1 MNEEERQH
9 SLERSLSQLAH
20 DINIDKFMLMEYLGP
35 IVDGCCAALNV
46 SLDKAR
52 DLHKMSDSE
61 FEEYMSM
68 SAGSFKDISFCF
80 RTTDVQ
86 EQYSLV
92 FDRGRVKVFDECIE
106 PDAVIT
112 STFEHL
118 AKVLDADPNVSVI
131 ESLGSTVSVSGLDST
146 DVVQALGFLCYPTLL
161 RMARSGVDPSSLMS
175 DDADSIILAAASD
188 MVTKIIKKW
197 IDTLSEAMD
206 EHS

>member
-1 MNEEERQH
+1 LTKEEHQH

-35 IVDGCCAALNV
+35 VVDGCCAALNV

-68 SAGSFKDISFCF
+68 STGSFKDISFCF
-80 RTTDVQ
+80 RTTDTG
-86 EQYSLV
+86 EAHSLA
-92 FDRGRVKVFDECIE
+92 FDRGRVAVFDECIE
-106 PDAVIT
+106 PDVVIT

-118 AKVLDADPNVSVI
+118 AKILDADPNVSAI
-131 ESLGSTVSVSGLDST
+131 DSLGSEVSVAGLDSRDT
-146 DVVQALGFLCYPTLL
+146 VQALGFLCYPALL
-161 RMARSGVDPSSLMS
+161 RMARSGVDPSSLLS

-188 MVTKIIKKW
+188 MVTRIVQKW
-197 IDTLSEAMD
+197 IDSAFDVSD
-206 EHS
+206 EST

>member
-1 MNEEERQH
+1 MH
-9 SLERSLSQLAH
+9 SLERSLSRIAH
-20 DINIDKFMLMEYLGP
+20 DINVDKFMLMEYLGP

-46 SLDKAR
+46 SLEKAR
-52 DLHKMSDSE
+52 DLHRLSEAE

-80 RTTDVQ
+80 KTTDT
-86 EQYSLV
+86 EEEHSLV

-118 AKVLDADPNVSVI
+118 TKILDADPDVSII

-146 DVVQALGFLCYPTLL
+146 DIVQALGFLCYPTLL

-188 MVTKIIKKW
+188 MVTKMVKKW
-197 IDTLSEAMD
+197 IDTVSQAMQ
-206 EHS
+206 ENP

>member
-1 MNEEERQH
+1 MH
-9 SLERSLSQLAH
+9 SLERSLTQLAH

-52 DLHKMSDSE
+52 NLHKMSDSE

-68 SAGSFKDISFCF
+68 SAGSFEDISFCF
-80 RTTDVQ
+80 KATDT
-86 EQYSLV
+86 EEEYSLV

-112 STFEHL
+112 STFGHL
-118 AKVLDADPNVSVI
+118 AKVLDADPNVSI
-131 ESLGSTVSVSGLDST
+131 TESLGSTVSVSGLDST
-146 DVVQALGFLCYPTLL
+146 VIVQALGFLCYPTLL

-188 MVTKIIKKW
+188 MVTKMVKKW
-197 IDTLSEAMD
+197 IDTVSQAVD
-206 EHS
+206 